1 MPMGKEGKSLSVCWS
16 RLGENRATT
25 RAVRR
30 RIDDEGEAATALLH
44 GQHMPM
50 GKEGKPLSASGRE
63 QSEPSPSHLS

>member
-1 MPMGKEGKSLSVCWS
+1 
-16 RLGENRATT
+16 
-25 RAVRR
+25 